1 MPREFGNAGEVVSM
15 ERSAWFR
22 RCNWRVLVV
31 SFCCVLWSAAA
42 EAVED
47 TVVVPAWQR
56 FRAEHLSAEQAGRLL
71 ITELN
76 CQSCHG
82 AYPGLTL
89 QARQAPVLTAAAR
102 RLNPVFV
109 RQFLQ
114 NPQGIKPGTAMP
126 HLPAAAAN
134 PAVLDALTA
143 FLTAG
148 GGWRAQ
154 AVSAD
159 AIRRGEDL
167 FHRVGCAACHG
178 DQRSDEVIE
187 ALRRGLA
194 PPADEEEEPEAD
206 AVGKVK
212 PQLNSRPDFLMPLGR
227 LEEKYSLSALI
238 QFLREPHLVRPSGR
252 MPSLNL
258 SPEESRD
265 VASYLL
271 RKVQV
276 EANIEYEYFEGS
288 WNTLPDFSSLKPVSK
303 GTTTDFSAGVGSRQN
318 DFALRFLG
326 YVQIPKTGEYRVH
339 VTSDDGSRVL
349 IDEQEVVNNDGIHPP
364 TGRSGAV
371 QLTAGSHAL
380 VVEYFEQGGGEELSV
395 EIEGPELGRQP
406 LSALTTLTRAAVQ
419 REPQGPVEPSAELVA
434 EGRGYFAKLGCAAC
448 HQHGEGAEQLTS
460 SVKAREFAKLNP
472 AGGCLSV
479 NVPAGLPVFAL
490 SDRQRGDLQ
499 AALAAV
505 ASVQSESAP
514 ASEVQQAMLSLNCYA
529 CHVRGDLGGVSEPL
543 NHVFAGSIPEMGD
556 EGRIPPALTGA
567 GDKLNDE
574 WIRTVLSEGA
584 KDRPYM
590 ATRMPRFGGQ
600 HAEYFAPRLAAVDRG
615 EVIPEVVFE
624 APDHRVKADAR
635 QLVGDQALSCIK
647 CHRFDS
653 YAATGLQSLD
663 MTTMTRRLRRDWF
676 HRYLADPQAYRPGT
690 RMPAAWPGGR
700 SVVPGVLNGEPE
712 LQIEAIWRYL
722 LDGRRAKIPSGLER
736 QAIELKPTGRPL
748 IYRNFLEGL
757 SPRGIAVGFPERVH
771 FAWDAEHMTARL
783 IWHGA
788 FIDAAKHWVD
798 RGPGNQSPMGDHV
811 MVLPAGPPLAKLSS
825 LDQSWPGG
833 NPRETGYR
841 FQGYRLNAAGVP
853 TFRYQWNVVEV
864 EETLTPVANEPDNGL
879 RRTLTVKSAEP
890 LNDLWLRVAAGKIE
904 QVQDAFVWNGVR
916 LQVEEGLAVVRRSG
930 DQDELLIQLPAG
942 VPAATVRLTLIW

>member
-1 MPREFGNAGEVVSM
+1 M
-15 ERSAWFR
+15 ERLKTLCRAG
-22 RCNWRVLVV
+22 
-31 SFCCVLWSAAA
+31 VLWLVAGGALLTVQCLSVKAE
-42 EAVED
+42 EAVS
-47 TVVVPAWQR
+47 VVPAWQR
-56 FRAEHLSAEQAGRLL
+56 FRAEHLTSEQAGRLL
-71 ITELN
+71 ISELN

-82 AYPGLTL
+82 SYAGLTV
-89 QARQAPVLTAAAR
+89 QPRQAPILTAAAQ
-102 RLNPVFV
+102 RLNPAHV

-114 NPQGIKPGTAMP
+114 NPQQVKPGTVMP
-126 HLPAAAAN
+126 RLHTAASD

-148 GGWRAQ
+148 GGWRAM
-154 AVSAD
+154 AISAD
-159 AIRRGEDL
+159 AVRRGEDL

-178 DQRSDEVIE
+178 DQRSAEVID

-194 PPADEEEEPEAD
+194 PPADEEDEDDPD
-206 AVGKVK
+206 AVAKSAK
-212 PQLNSRPDFLMPLGR
+212 TAATQSDFLMPLGR
-227 LEEKYSLSALI
+227 LEEKYSLAGLM
-238 QFLREPHLVRPSGR
+238 QFLREPHLVRPGGR

-288 WNTLPDFSSLKPVSK
+288 WDKLPDFSALKAVSK
-303 GTTTDFSAGVGSRQN
+303 GTTTDFSAGIGARQN

-326 YVQIPKTGEYRVH
+326 YVQIPRAGEYRVH

-349 IDEQEVVNNDGIHPP
+349 IGEREVVNNDGIHPP
-364 TGRSGAV
+364 VGRSGTV

-395 EIEGPELGRQP
+395 EIEGPGLSRQP
-406 LSALTTLTRAAVQ
+406 LSALTTLTREAPQPKATDAVA
-419 REPQGPVEPSAELVA
+419 PSAELIA
-434 EGRGYFAKLGCAAC
+434 AGRSHFAKLGCAAC
-448 HQHGEGAEQLTS
+448 HQHGEGDNLIVAATR
-460 SVKAREFAKLNP
+460 AREFSKLN
-472 AGGCLSV
+472 ATGGCLSGD
-479 NVPAGLPVFAL
+479 VPAGLPVFAL
-490 SDRQRGDLQ
+490 SDQQRADLQ
-499 AALAAV
+499 AAVSAA
-505 ASVQSESAP
+505 AGALPQTAP
-514 ASEVQQAMLSLNCYA
+514 ASEVQQAMLSLNCFA
-529 CHVRGDLGGVSEPL
+529 CHSRSDLGGVTESL
-543 NHVFAGSIPEMGD
+543 NHVFSGSIPEMGD

-567 GDKLNDE
+567 GDKLNEE
-574 WIRTVLSEGA
+574 WIKTVLAEGA

-590 ATRMPRFGGQ
+590 ATRMPRFGSA
-600 HAEYFAPRLAAVDRG
+600 HADYLAPRLSAVDRG
-615 EVIPEVVFE
+615 PVVPEVVFE
-624 APDHRVKADAR
+624 APEHRVKADAR

-676 HRYLADPQAYRPGT
+676 HRYLADPQQYRPGT

-700 SVVPGVLNGEPE
+700 SVVPAVLEGKPDQ
-712 LQIEAIWRYL
+712 QIEAIWRYL

-736 QAIELKPTGRPL
+736 QAIELKPAGRPL

-771 FAWDAEHMTARL
+771 FAWDAEHMTVRL

-798 RGPGNQSPMGDHV
+798 RGPGNQSPLGDHV
-811 MVLPAGPPLAKLSS
+811 MTLPAGPPLAKLSS
-825 LDQSWPGG
+825 LDAVWPGG
-833 NPRETGYR
+833 NPREAGFQFRGY
-841 FQGYRLNAAGVP
+841 QLNAAGVP
-853 TFRYQWNVVEV
+853 AFRYEWSGVQVEDRL
-864 EETLTPVANEPDNGL
+864 EPILHEPDNGL
-879 RRTLTVKSAEP
+879 RRTLQLKSEAG
-890 LNDLWLRVAAGKIE
+890 LNDLWVRVATGRIE
-904 QVQDAFVWNGVR
+904 QVDGGFLWNGVR
-916 LQVEEGLAVVRRSG
+916 VQVEKGLAIVRRIG

-942 VPAATVRLTLIW
+942 AREAVVRLTLVW